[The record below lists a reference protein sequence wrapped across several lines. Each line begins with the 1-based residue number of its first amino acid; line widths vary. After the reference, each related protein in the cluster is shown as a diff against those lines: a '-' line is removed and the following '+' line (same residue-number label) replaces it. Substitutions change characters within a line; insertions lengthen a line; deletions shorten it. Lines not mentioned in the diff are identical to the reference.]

1 MITGLRSLFIK
12 HRQEDNLSASQ
23 RLERKFYLPESKIAL
38 AAQML
43 AHCCPADRKYPRG
56 EIHSLYFDT
65 EDLDHFEDSEQGS
78 RQRKKVRIRWY
89 DRASQAAQA
98 VPVFLELKSKTGFAG
113 IKQRKSVEINPQRL
127 NVSALRDGVLAY
139 PLILRTLAEFGYYPQ
154 DLLIPTILISYQ
166 RLRFTDLTTGS
177 RVSLDWKIRSTLVAP
192 MLDCREGS
200 LRMEGGVIEIKG
212 QSMDLPPALE
222 SLRFL
227 ETDWSRYSKYACCL
241 QSQMEETG
249 SVGRRLPSGRGE
261 NL

>member
-1 MITGLRSLFIK
+1 MITGLRSLLK
-12 HRQEDNLSASQ
+12 HRQENNPSASL
-23 RLERKFYLPESKIAL
+23 RLERKFYLPESKIAF

-43 AHCCPADRKYPRG
+43 AHGCPADRKYPRG

-89 DRASQAAQA
+89 DRVSEGTQA
-98 VPVFLELKSKTGFAG
+98 VPVFLELKSKTGYAG
-113 IKQRKSVEINPQRL
+113 IKQRKSIEVSPPRL
-127 NVSALRDGVLAY
+127 RVSVLRDGVLPY
-139 PLILRTLAEFGYYPQ
+139 PLILQTLAEFGYYPR
-154 DLLIPTILISYQ
+154 DLLIPTILISYH
-166 RLRFTDLTTGS
+166 RLRFTDLTTGA
-177 RVSLDWKIRSTLVAP
+177 RVSLDWNIRSTLIAP

-212 QSMDLPPALE
+212 RTMDLSPSLE
-222 SLRFL
+222 PLRFL

-241 QSQMEETG
+241 QSQLEETG
-249 SVGRRLPSGRGE
+249 SLGRLLPSGRGE